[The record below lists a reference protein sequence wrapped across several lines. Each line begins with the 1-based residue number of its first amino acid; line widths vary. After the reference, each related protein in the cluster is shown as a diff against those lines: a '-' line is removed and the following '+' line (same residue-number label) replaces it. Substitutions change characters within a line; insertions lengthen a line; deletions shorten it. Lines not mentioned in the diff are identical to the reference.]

1 MSNCVKKKKLKTDL
15 AQCSNSFL
23 ISGEVRVTEHEVHRS
38 GVCGDDAGGGVD
50 LVLGVQADLV
60 VGLQQAEDRA
70 AQEDHQPHCSEHNML
85 HVPHH
90 VELLTPE
97 FVVLQNYPQ
106 INTWNLKPV
115 KILLPLKLRETSRQA
130 NNSASSILLA
140 KLLQFPSLCFNPVL

>member
-1 MSNCVKKKKLKTDL
+1 MYCTVLYCT
-15 AQCSNSFL
+15 
-23 ISGEVRVTEHEVHRS
+23 
-38 GVCGDDAGGGVD
+38 VD

-70 AQEDHQPHCSEHNML
+70 AQEDHQLHCSEHNML

-97 FVVLQNYPQ
+97 FVVLQNCPQ

-130 NNSASSILLA
+130 NNSSASSILLP
-140 KLLQFPSLCFNPVL
+140 KLPEGSLVYVLTNPVL